1 MTLVFIFFLV
11 ASLLTISI
19 GNFFLT
25 IFHKKKSDYNFSIS
39 EEGLIGIIFISLF
52 GLILNFIFKLD
63 QVITSLVFIFL
74 LIFIF
79 RIFKEN
85 NFIYIKKLIFHSL
98 IISLIATIFIA
109 FDNVNRPD
117 AGIYHLPYIRMIN
130 EFKIIIGSA
139 NLNPL
144 FGATSIFQ
152 YTSAMYN
159 NIIFKDVGVTIP
171 HALVGVYCFEY
182 FVRNFFSKENNN
194 DYFFKIF
201 IFSVASYLLIE
212 MNRYSD
218 YGNDNPGHLY
228 FFYLTSLFLNKNF
241 SLDNQRNFKLFALI
255 SLFCFLNRPFLI
267 LSILM
272 TFYLWISRKHYLTIF
287 SFPFLSLFFFIFWIT
302 KNFLVSGCAIYPISF
317 TCLDKLPWYSNE
329 AKFRISARNSSE
341 FSELHAKGWK
351 DIINNVDY
359 RNYEVKTEL
368 KQKFL
373 KNFNWI
379 DKNYISNHAYT
390 FSKKI
395 DYFVIYLFLVCLF
408 IHIFKDNN
416 KNFVLSLNDK
426 RYFILS
432 IISSIGVF
440 ILIYKFPLGRYGT
453 FYLSIFVFCL
463 IFPLFNYV
471 VNKSSIKKI
480 NHILSIFLIIL
491 INIFLLKNLNRIVK
505 NYSAQYNQAPW
516 PRIYDN
522 YFSIKNSNQKQN
534 LPVNF
539 KKINKNQILE
549 VYYIDEGNFYTSQ
562 RKTLCLFN
570 TAPCTQ
576 SSENFNTFEI
586 KIEKGYYLINL
597 NKD

>member
-1 MTLVFIFFLV
+1 
-11 ASLLTISI
+11 
-19 GNFFLT
+19 
-25 IFHKKKSDYNFSIS
+25 
-39 EEGLIGIIFISLF
+39 
-52 GLILNFIFKLD
+52 
-63 QVITSLVFIFL
+63 
-74 LIFIF
+74 
-79 RIFKEN
+79 
-85 NFIYIKKLIFHSL
+85 
-98 IISLIATIFIA
+98 
-109 FDNVNRPD
+109 
-117 AGIYHLPYIRMIN
+117 
-130 EFKIIIGSA
+130 
-139 NLNPL
+139 
-144 FGATSIFQ
+144 
-152 YTSAMYN
+152 
-159 NIIFKDVGVTIP
+159 
-171 HALVGVYCFEY
+171 
-182 FVRNFFSKENNN
+182 
-194 DYFFKIF
+194 
-201 IFSVASYLLIE
+201 
-212 MNRYSD
+212 
-218 YGNDNPGHLY
+218 
-228 FFYLTSLFLNKNF
+228 
-241 SLDNQRNFKLFALI
+241 
-255 SLFCFLNRPFLI
+255 
-267 LSILM
+267 
-272 TFYLWISRKHYLTIF
+272 
-287 SFPFLSLFFFIFWIT
+287 
-302 KNFLVSGCAIYPISF
+302 
-317 TCLDKLPWYSNE
+317 
-329 AKFRISARNSSE
+329 
-341 FSELHAKGWK
+341 
-351 DIINNVDY
+351 
-359 RNYEVKTEL
+359 
-368 KQKFL
+368 
-373 KNFNWI
+373 
-379 DKNYISNHAYT
+379 
-390 FSKKI
+390 
-395 DYFVIYLFLVCLF
+395 LF

-432 IISSIGVF
+432 IISSLGVF

-597 NKD
+597 YKD